1 MVEFLPSKQN
11 VAGSSPVIRSKPDR
25 LAFEDDVDRL
35 GDRAMHKTGGLVS
48 RN

>member
-25 LAFEDDVDRL
+25 LTLEDADRL
-35 GDRAMHKTGGLVS
+35 WRRAMHKTGGLVS

>member
-25 LAFEDDVDRL
+25 LTPIAC
-35 GDRAMHKTGGLVS
+35 GIGLCI
-48 RN
+48 RQAA